1 MPSRSGKNRPLQ
13 WIDHEA
19 YHPIMSS
26 QALSEAA
33 QGSRMD
39 ETDEIE
45 FTSAPEL
52 TPEQTV
58 IVDLHSVINL
68 ISVLYGCLELIELE
82 IGAPVGRAKERVF
95 ELSEA
100 IKEAARTGREIP
112 LDPSFPG
119 SLSAET
125 DSALKNAITS
135 SGSENLKD
143 LRETIASVLEIFVVR
158 IEELQARIHDPQA
171 WAKFSST
178 QLSESIERVLAAI
191 EQNAHG
197 RYRIVKN
204 IAEQTPHDYQV
215 DLDVSSD
222 TGEEFL
228 MPPVLQDVLRDLI
241 ANARKYTAPGGKISA
256 GLHSSVEGV
265 RLVIEDNGAGI
276 PKDELRNVAEFGY
289 RASNVSSK
297 RTLGGGFGLTKALW
311 VAKRF
316 NGRMWIRSRLGVGTR
331 ITLFIPRSP
340 EPKSGDEVT
349 RS

>member
-1 MPSRSGKNRPLQ
+1 MQ
-13 WIDHEA
+13 WIGYET
-19 YHPIMSS
+19 YHLGMSS
-26 QALSEAA
+26 PALPDAA
-33 QGSRMD
+33 QGTRID
-39 ETDEIE
+39 ESDEIE

-52 TPEQTV
+52 TPEQAV

-68 ISVLYGCLELIELE
+68 ISVLYGCLELLELE
-82 IGAPVGRAKERVF
+82 IGCPVGRAKERVF

-100 IKEAARTGREIP
+100 IKEAARNGSEIP
-112 LDPSFPG
+112 LDRSFPE
-119 SLSAET
+119 SLSSEI
-125 DSALKNAITS
+125 DFALKNATPS
-135 SGSENLKD
+135 SGSKNFNE

-158 IEELQARIHDPQA
+158 VEELLVRIQNPQA
-171 WAKFSST
+171 WAKFSTT
-178 QLSESIERVLAAI
+178 QLAESIEQVLAAI

-256 GLHSSVEGV
+256 GLHSSAEGL
-265 RLVIEDNGAGI
+265 RLVIEDNGSGI
-276 PKDELRNVAEFGY
+276 PKDELRKVSEFGY
-289 RASNVSSK
+289 RASNVQGK

-311 VAKRF
+311 VAKQF

-331 ITLFIPRSP
+331 ITLFIPRGSA
-340 EPKSGDEVT
+340 PKCGDEVT
-349 RS
+349 CS